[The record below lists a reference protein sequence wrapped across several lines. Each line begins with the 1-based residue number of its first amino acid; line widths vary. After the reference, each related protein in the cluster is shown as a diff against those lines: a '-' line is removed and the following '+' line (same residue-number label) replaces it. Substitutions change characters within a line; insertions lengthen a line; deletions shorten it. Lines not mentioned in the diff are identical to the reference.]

1 MKETRL
7 SNAIINSNYNKFN
20 QSILLIMNSQEKLG
34 KDNTETNEDAVFKS
48 LSHEIRRD
56 IIRHIG
62 NKKDSTFTDIKNNI
76 ITIDSPTL
84 SYHLKSL
91 NPLIIQKESKYYL
104 SEIGKAS
111 FNLLEK
117 IDQSER
123 IQKGKKRFLYAYIAS
138 VLCWISAST
147 IIPLV
152 YLYGPLEFLIPI
164 VQIVITIIS
173 SINYVIIWKLRKS
186 F

>member
-1 MKETRL
+1 
-7 SNAIINSNYNKFN
+7 
-20 QSILLIMNSQEKLG
+20 MNSQEKLG
-34 KDNTETNEDAVFKS
+34 KDISETNEDAVFKS

-76 ITIDSPTL
+76 MAIDSPTL

-104 SEIGKAS
+104 SEIGRAS
-111 FNLLEK
+111 YNLLEK

-123 IQKGKKRFLYAYIAS
+123 IQKGKKRFLDAYFTTVI
-138 VLCWISAST
+138 CWISAST
-147 IIPLV
+147 IIPLI
-152 YLYGPLEFLIPI
+152 YLYAPLDFLIPM
-164 VQIVITIIS
+164 VQIIIFIIS
-173 SINYVIIWKLRKS
+173 TINYVIIWKLRKL

>member
-1 MKETRL
+1 
-7 SNAIINSNYNKFN
+7 
-20 QSILLIMNSQEKLG
+20 MNFQEKS
-34 KDNTETNEDAVFKS
+34 NISNSEINEEAIFKS

-56 IIRHIG
+56 IIRYIG
-62 NKKDSTFTDIKNNI
+62 IKKDSTFTGIKNNI
-76 ITIDSPTL
+76 MTIDSPTL

-91 NPLIIQKESKYYL
+91 NPLIIQKGSTYNL

-111 FNLLEK
+111 FRLLEK

-123 IQKGKKRFLYAYIAS
+123 IQKGKKRFLEAYFTTVI
-138 VLCWISAST
+138 CWISAST

-152 YLYGPLEFLIPI
+152 YLYAPLDFLIPI
-164 VQIVITIIS
+164 VQIVI
-173 SINYVIIWKLRKS
+173 SILSTVNYIIIWKLRKS

>member
-1 MKETRL
+1 MKSEERPEKVK
-7 SNAIINSNYNKFN
+7 SEINENAI
-20 QSILLIMNSQEKLG
+20 
-34 KDNTETNEDAVFKS
+34 FKS

-56 IIRHIG
+56 IVRFIG
-62 NKKDSTFTDIKNNI
+62 SKKNSTFTSIKNS
-76 ITIDSPTL
+76 ITSIDSPTL

-91 NPLIIQKESKYYL
+91 NHLIIQRENTYNL

-111 FNLLEK
+111 FNLLKK

-123 IQKGKKRFLYAYIAS
+123 IQRGKKSFLYAYFTTVA
-138 VLCWISAST
+138 CWISAST

-152 YLYGPLEFLIPI
+152 YLFGPEDFLIPI
-164 VQIVITIIS
+164 IQIVISCIS
-173 SINYVIIWKLRKS
+173 AINYLIIWKLRKA

>member
-1 MKETRL
+1 
-7 SNAIINSNYNKFN
+7 
-20 QSILLIMNSQEKLG
+20 MNSQEKSG
-34 KDNTETNEDAVFKS
+34 IHKSEINEDAIFKS

-56 IIRHIG
+56 IIRYIG

-76 ITIDSPTL
+76 MTIDSPTL

-91 NPLIIQKESKYYL
+91 KTLIIQKESKYYL

-123 IQKGKKRFLYAYIAS
+123 IQKGKKRFLDAYFTTVI
-138 VLCWISAST
+138 CWISASI

-152 YLYGPLEFLIPI
+152 YLYAPLDFLIPI

-173 SINYVIIWKLRKS
+173 SINYVIIWKLRKL

>member
-1 MKETRL
+1 
-7 SNAIINSNYNKFN
+7 
-20 QSILLIMNSQEKLG
+20 MNFQEKS
-34 KDNTETNEDAVFKS
+34 NISNSEINEEAIFKS

-56 IIRHIG
+56 IIRYIG
-62 NKKDSTFTDIKNNI
+62 IKKDSTFTDIKKNI
-76 ITIDSPTL
+76 MTIDSPTL

-91 NPLIIQKESKYYL
+91 NPLIIQKGSTYNL

-111 FNLLEK
+111 FRLLEK

-123 IQKGKKRFLYAYIAS
+123 IQKGKKRFLEAYFTTVI
-138 VLCWISAST
+138 CWISAST

-152 YLYGPLEFLIPI
+152 YLYAPLDFLIPI
-164 VQIVITIIS
+164 VQIVI
-173 SINYVIIWKLRKS
+173 SILSTVNYIIIWKLRKS

>member
-1 MKETRL
+1 MK
-7 SNAIINSNYNKFN
+7 
-20 QSILLIMNSQEKLG
+20 SQEKSNIN
-34 KDNTETNEDAVFKS
+34 KSEINEDAIFKS
-48 LSHEIRRD
+48 LSHKIRRD
-56 IIRHIG
+56 IIRYIG
-62 NKKDSTFTDIKNNI
+62 MEKASTFTDIKNNI

-91 NPLIIQKESKYYL
+91 NPLIVQKESKYLL

-123 IQKGKKRFLYAYIAS
+123 IQKGKKRFLDAYFTTVI
-138 VLCWISAST
+138 CWISAST
-147 IIPLV
+147 IIPLI
-152 YLYGPLEFLIPI
+152 YLYAPMDILIPI
-164 VQIVITIIS
+164 VEIVITIIS
-173 SINYVIIWKLRKS
+173 SINYVIIWKLRKL